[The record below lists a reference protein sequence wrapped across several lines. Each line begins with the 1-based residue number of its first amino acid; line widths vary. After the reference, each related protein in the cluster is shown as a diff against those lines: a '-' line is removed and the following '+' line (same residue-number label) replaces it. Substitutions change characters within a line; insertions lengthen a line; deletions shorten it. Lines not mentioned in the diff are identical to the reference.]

1 MEILTRV
8 RHPNLVTLI
17 GTCPEAKALIYEYLP
32 NGSLEDRLLCKHNT
46 PPLSWQARVHI
57 LYEVC
62 SALVFLHSV
71 QPHCIVHGDLKP
83 ANILLDTN
91 YVAKLGDFGISRLI
105 PRRRED
111 ITGASPGCTTTLG
124 WITDPKGTFAYID
137 PEFVQSGV
145 LTTRSDVYSFG
156 VVILRV
162 LTKSPAMGIVKEV
175 KQAVDNGELDRV
187 LDGTA
192 GGWPTM
198 LAKQLAELGLKCCE
212 MNRKERPHLESE
224 VWSVLEQLKK
234 YVVAARSEE
243 PAFPNPGP
251 KKVMKARFCFPCPK
265 FQVCTY

>member
-32 NGSLEDRLLCKHNT
+32 NGSLEDRLLCKNNT
-46 PPLSWQARVHI
+46 PPLSWQARIRI

-83 ANILLDTN
+83 ENILLDTN
-91 YVAKLGDFGISRLI
+91 FVAKLGDFGISRLI
-105 PRRRED
+105 PCRRED
-111 ITGASPGCTTTLG
+111 VTGASPGGTTTLG

-145 LTTRSDVYSFG
+145 LTPRSDVYSFG

-162 LTKSPAMGIVKEV
+162 LTKYPAMGIVKEV
-175 KQAVDNGELDRV
+175 KQVVDNGELDQV

-192 GGWPTM
+192 GGWPSM

-212 MNRKERPHLESE
+212 MNRKERPRLESE

-234 YVVAARSEE
+234 YIVQARSEE
-243 PAFPNPGP
+243 PVFPNPGP
-251 KKVMKARFCFPCPK
+251 KNVMKAPSCFPCPK